1 MRNHARWHGS
11 KYSQTEAS
19 TLTSV
24 GMDASVYSYPMNR
37 IFLFL
42 LLALGTMQLSAQT
55 IIELKHGGTVRAKTA
70 DEYRQ
75 ENGTAEKMRA
85 DSLQYVDHIRRAFS
99 ALHADSLTEAED
111 LLQAAIKLR
120 PDAPGNQVLRYNLA
134 LIRVA
139 RGQMAD
145 AVKLLDAVL
154 KDNPDHFESRITRAE
169 ANLQLNKAQ
178 EALRDANALLPVDN
192 RYAQIPTDI
201 QERAQFV
208 KAAAHYQ
215 MRLYVEARADL
226 TQILKNNPQ
235 NLNARILE
243 ALCLH
248 HSGQPKEALNR
259 LNFIVA
265 AQPDLPDAL
274 STRAQVESDL
284 EMYAPAKADYD
295 RLIELQPDQTEWL
308 VERART
314 LLRMGEKAAARKD
327 LDKAVQM
334 GLPMGMVQALYNL
347 TR

>member
-1 MRNHARWHGS
+1 
-11 KYSQTEAS
+11 
-19 TLTSV
+19 
-24 GMDASVYSYPMNR
+24 MDASVYSYPMNR
-37 IFLFL
+37 ILLFL
-42 LLALGTMQLSAQT
+42 LLAFGTMQLSAQT
-55 IIELKHGGTVRAKTA
+55 IIELKPGGTVRAKTA
-70 DEYRQ
+70 DDYRQ

-99 ALHADSLTEAED
+99 ALYADSLTEAED
-111 LLQAAIKLR
+111 LLQAALKLR
-120 PDAPGNQVLRYNLA
+120 PDATGNHVLRYNLA

-154 KDNPDHFESRITRAE
+154 KDHPDHLDSRITRAE
-169 ANLQLNKAQ
+169 ANIQLNKAQ
-178 EALRDANALLPVDN
+178 EALRDANVLLPVDN
-192 RYAQIPTDI
+192 RFAQIPDDI

-215 MRLYVEARADL
+215 MRLYAEARTDIA
-226 TQILKNNPQ
+226 QILKENPQ
-235 NLNARILE
+235 NINAQILE
-243 ALCLH
+243 TLCLH

-295 RLIELQPDQTEWL
+295 RLIELQPEQSEWL

-314 LLRMGEKAAARKD
+314 LIRMGEKAAARKD

-347 TR
+347 TK